1 MKYLKV
7 IAFTHKQIELKE
19 LGKLVICEENL
30 NAKLQKVKTQFDI
43 PEIFYLATCNRVEF
57 VMATSRVIDTEFA
70 EHFISALDID
80 ICPEHMGIFLS
91 GASIYEDYEALNHLL
106 RTSCSLESLVVGEKE
121 ILPQMRKA
129 YECCREAGLTG
140 DYLRMVM
147 STVVKTAKEVYTHTN
162 ISKNPISVVSL
173 AYRKLKDLKQCSNA
187 RVLII
192 GAGET
197 NRNISKYLQKHK
209 FTNFAV
215 FNRTLSKAAELAA
228 DLGGEAHDL
237 EDLKTYTKGFDVIIT
252 CTSCIEPI
260 ITTEVYKTLL
270 NGETDKKTIV
280 DLAVPND
287 TAPEVLEQFPVH
299 FIGVQSLN
307 EIAQKNL
314 QERYEEQIHAEKI
327 IEENIAEFLPLLK
340 QRRVEVAMREVP
352 EKIKEIRNT
361 ALNSVFAEEVQGMDK
376 ESREVL
382 EKVLNYM
389 EKKYI
394 SVPMIMAKEILI
406 NSLSRETC
414 LSAGRKSKLKAF
426 LILLPL
432 FIVLTVK
439 IAAYSSL

>member
-7 IAFTHKQIELKE
+7 IAFTHKQIGLEE
-19 LGKLVICEENL
+19 LGKLVICGDSL
-30 NAKLQKVKTQFDI
+30 TSKLQKVKLQFDI

-57 VMATSRVIDTEFA
+57 ILASNALVDKDFTEK
-70 EHFISALDID
+70 FIGALDIGL
-80 ICPEHMGIFLS
+80 CSVSLRHFL
-91 GASIYEDYEALNHLL
+91 GKASIYEDNEALNHLL
-106 RTSCSLESLVVGEKE
+106 RTSCSLESMVVGEKE
-121 ILPQMRKA
+121 ILAQMRKA

-147 STVVKTAKEVYTHTN
+147 NTVVKTAKEVYTHTN
-162 ISKNPISVVSL
+162 IARKPISVVSL

-209 FTNFAV
+209 FSNFSV
-215 FNRTLSKAAELAA
+215 FNRTLSKARELAV

-237 EDLKTYTKGFDVIIT
+237 EDLKSYTKGFDVIIT

-270 NGETDKKTIV
+270 NGDIDKKTIV

-287 TAPEVLEQFPVH
+287 TAPEVLQQFPVH
-299 FIGVQSLN
+299 FIGVQSLS
-307 EIAQKNL
+307 EVAKKNL
-314 QERYEEQIHAEKI
+314 QERYEEQVHAEKI
-327 IEENIAEFLPLLK
+327 IEENIAEFLHLLK
-340 QRRVEVAMREVP
+340 QRRIAVAMREVP

-361 ALNSVFAEEVQGMDK
+361 AINTVFAEEVQNMDK

-382 EKVLNYM
+382 EKVIAYM

-394 SVPMIMAKEILI
+394 SVPMIMAKDILT
-406 NSLSRETC
+406 NS
-414 LSAGRKSKLKAF
+414 
-426 LILLPL
+426 
-432 FIVLTVK
+432 
-439 IAAYSSL
+439 